1 MRFEACND
9 PDCEQFITNWWP
21 DIAPCIFSG
30 SFDFT
35 SLTCDYYG
43 GCSRSSQDWSCQD
56 ASNLIS
62 DMLAQSPSVLFRAEQ
77 FLHGPCFCQSA
88 SHTGDPTCE
97 ENVSA
102 ILPDTLLAMSRL
114 VQNQTLL
121 CGDDSAGQGGTC
133 EQCQEEAGGVTY
145 S

>member
-1 MRFEACND
+1 MTQIVSSLSPTGGRILPGAFLMGVL
-9 PDCEQFITNWWP
+9 
-21 DIAPCIFSG
+21 IF
-30 SFDFT
+30 
-35 SLTCDYYG
+35 
-43 GCSRSSQDWSCQD
+43 

-62 DMLAQSPSVLFRAEQ
+62 DMLAESPSVLFRAEQ

-121 CGDDSAGQGGTC
+121 CGDDSSGQGGTC